1 MHNPASTPSSPHP
14 FHTLAH
20 FPFHKSV
27 TCGQDLEEEVSALGP
42 VLPVVEPPAGL
53 PAQPPALPPAG
64 LPAQPPAQAPAG
76 FPGLALA
83 LALDWAPPVQ
93 NRQAA
98 VAAPAAIAAS
108 GATVYYPDLD
118 TFLASRRNLENLENA
133 LGSGL
138 LPNNQIVS
146 VFVENAIGGK
156 LLLLRPTWSVFVR

>member
-1 MHNPASTPSSPHP
+1 MHNPASVPSSPHP

-42 VLPVVEPPAGL
+42 VLPVVE
-53 PAQPPALPPAG
+53 PPAG

-146 VFVENAIGGK
+146 VFVENAIGGEV
-156 LLLLRPTWSVFVR
+156 LLLRPTWSVFVR